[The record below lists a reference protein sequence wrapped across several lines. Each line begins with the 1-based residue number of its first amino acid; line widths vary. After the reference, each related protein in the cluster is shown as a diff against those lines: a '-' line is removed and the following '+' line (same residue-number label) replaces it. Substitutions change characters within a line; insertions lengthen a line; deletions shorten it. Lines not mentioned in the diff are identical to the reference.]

1 MRATRVTSLLTDILT
16 TQQYYVLVLDKAW
29 VQKTDIYM
37 PQILQAEKQISLEK
51 CQRRVLDFAIIINI
65 IDKEKGYRH
74 KKLSLLQMPS
84 DQDQISTLTKDGK
97 GGGLCSYCRVL
108 LPAQGNCKLELGPRG
123 GGACFPEYWKER
135 KGERMLPSMYLLQ
148 ICMHV
153 HACAY
158 SMCQIQG
165 RNMTVRLQFQQV
177 PLHYS
182 LDFIALFIFS
192 SRHLVLLTI
201 VRFSWLQ
208 CLNFCGDGR
217 MDLFHL

>member
-1 MRATRVTSLLTDILT
+1 
-16 TQQYYVLVLDKAW
+16 
-29 VQKTDIYM
+29 M
-37 PQILQAEKQISLEK
+37 PQILWAEKLISLEK

-65 IDKEKGYRH
+65 IDKEKGYGH
-74 KKLSLLQMPS
+74 MMQKLSLLQMPS

-108 LPAQGNCKLELGPRG
+108 LLLKGIANWSWGP

-153 HACAY
+153 HARAY

-165 RNMTVRLQFQQV
+165 RNMRVRLQFQQV

-192 SRHLVLLTI
+192 SRHLVLLPI

-208 CLNFCGDGR
+208 CLNFCGEGR